1 MFFLYDRLPCTTTL
15 FNQIKNPCARSGHD
29 RRETRLVGILTIP
42 QVKSQALI
50 LTNLEGINP
59 PRARPVYNVG
69 SFFFLS
75 FSTTIREGELTGFV
89 CLRPLPIGVAAFC
102 RIRDQPTTG
111 MDLSL
116 KRIKVLLSHLPQY
129 TLPTIHITGTNGKGS
144 VSSLVASI
152 LQASGFTV
160 GRFNSPHLI
169 SVLDSII
176 INGKPVVLDSYNNA
190 RRTVEDLNSEFNI
203 GATSFELLTVT
214 ALMLFDVVVLEVG
227 MGGRTDA
234 TNAVSDDC
242 IIVSALTVVDLDH
255 QKFLGDTVE
264 TIATQKAGIARKGR
278 PFIIGPQKYPNVMV
292 SVRAVVEEVGADLVC
307 AHPAVTR
314 VWDEA
319 VDGPV
324 EPDFTSSSPFRPAAV
339 RPVSL
344 SLPCF
349 PDSILAQLPLHGDHQ
364 LDNLGVASSIISS
377 LLTHP
382 SCTLR
387 LPFRSKITPSTIA
400 AGVRS
405 TTWAGRLSFHNVPLS
420 RLCLPSSGTK
430 DHDESLVVLV
440 DGAHNPASASVLASY
455 LSHLLKSTS
464 VGGSEEVNLAFVL
477 ALSHSP
483 PKTPLQTLSPLLSFK
498 RPRNVKI
505 NVRAAALEFTS
516 VEGMPWVVP
525 VPSSEIRD
533 VIRVIDDEVRLWT
546 PRDGERESV
555 ADALLWA
562 HEGQEKHGGKGFVC
576 IAGSLYLVAD
586 FYRQYL

>member
-1 MFFLYDRLPCTTTL
+1 
-15 FNQIKNPCARSGHD
+15 
-29 RRETRLVGILTIP
+29 
-42 QVKSQALI
+42 
-50 LTNLEGINP
+50 
-59 PRARPVYNVG
+59 
-69 SFFFLS
+69 
-75 FSTTIREGELTGFV
+75 
-89 CLRPLPIGVAAFC
+89 
-102 RIRDQPTTG
+102 

-116 KRIKVLLSHLPQY
+116 ERIKVLLSHLPQY

-144 VSSLVASI
+144 VSSFVASI

-169 SVLDSII
+169 SVLDSIM
-176 INGKPVVLDSYNNA
+176 INGKPVVLDLYNDA
-190 RRTVEDLNSEFNI
+190 SRSVEDLNSELSI
-203 GATSFELLTVT
+203 GATSFEILTAT
-214 ALMLFDVVVLEVG
+214 ALMLFESAKLDIAVLEVG

-234 TNAVSDDC
+234 TNAISDDC
-242 IIVSALTVVDLDH
+242 ILVSALTAVDLDH
-255 QKFLGDTVE
+255 QKFLGDTVDA
-264 TIATQKAGIARKGR
+264 IATQKAGIARKGR
-278 PFIIGPQKYPNVMV
+278 PFIIGPQKYPEVMV

-307 AHPAVTR
+307 ARPAVAR
-314 VWDEA
+314 MWDEA
-319 VDGPV
+319 VDGPT
-324 EPDFTSSSPFRPAAV
+324 EPDVTSSSPFRPAAV

-349 PDSILAQLPLHGDHQ
+349 PDPIPAQLPLHGDHQ
-364 LDNLGVASSIISS
+364 LDNLGVASNIISS

-382 SCTLR
+382 SSTHR
-387 LPFRSKITPSTIA
+387 LPFKSKITPSTIA

-420 RLCLPSSGTK
+420 RLCPPGSGTK
-430 DHDESLVVLV
+430 DHGESLVVLV

-455 LSHLLKSTS
+455 LSDLLKSTPA
-464 VGGSEEVNLAFVL
+464 VDASEELNLTFVL

-498 RPRNVKI
+498 RPTNVKI

-516 VEGMPWVVP
+516 VEGMPWVLP

-533 VIRVIDDEVRLWT
+533 VIRGIDGDISLWT

-555 ADALLWA
+555 ANALLWA
-562 HEGQEKHGGKGFVC
+562 HEEQLKQGGKGFVC

-586 FYRQYL
+586 FYREYQL

>member
-1 MFFLYDRLPCTTTL
+1 M
-15 FNQIKNPCARSGHD
+15 I
-29 RRETRLVGILTIP
+29 
-42 QVKSQALI
+42 
-50 LTNLEGINP
+50 
-59 PRARPVYNVG
+59 
-69 SFFFLS
+69 
-75 FSTTIREGELTGFV
+75 TG
-89 CLRPLPIGVAAFC
+89 LAMN
-102 RIRDQPTTG
+102 

-169 SVLDSII
+169 SVLDSIM
-176 INGKPVVLDSYNNA
+176 INDKPVALDLYNDA
-190 RRTVEDLNSEFNI
+190 RRIVEDLNSELSI
-203 GATSFELLTVT
+203 GATSFELLTAT
-214 ALMLFDVVVLEVG
+214 ALMSFESAKLDIIVLEVG
-227 MGGRTDA
+227 VGGRTDA

-242 IIVSALTVVDLDH
+242 ILVSALTTVDLDH
-255 QKFLGDTVE
+255 QKFLGDTIDA
-264 TIATQKAGIARKGR
+264 IATQKAGIARKGR
-278 PFIIGPQKYPNVMV
+278 PFVIGPQKYPDVMV
-292 SVRAVVEEVGADLVC
+292 SVRAVVEEVGANLVC

-314 VWDEA
+314 MWDEA
-319 VDGPV
+319 VDGPT
-324 EPDFTSSSPFRPAAV
+324 EPDVTPSSSFRPAAV

-349 PDSILAQLPLHGDHQ
+349 PDPILAQLPLHGDHQ
-364 LDNLGVASSIISS
+364 LDNLGVSSNIISS

-382 SCTLR
+382 SSTHR

-405 TTWAGRLSFHNVPLS
+405 TTWAGRLSFHDVPLS
-420 RLCLPSSGTK
+420 RLCLPGCGTR
-430 DHDESLVVLV
+430 DYDESLLVLV

-455 LSHLLKSTS
+455 LSHLLNSTQ
-464 VGGSEEVNLAFVL
+464 VGGSEELNLTFIL

-498 RPRNVKI
+498 RPTNVKI
-505 NVRAAALEFTS
+505 NVRAAALEFTP

-533 VIRVIDDEVRLWT
+533 VIRVIDDEISLWT

-555 ADALLWA
+555 ANALLWA
-562 HEGQEKHGGKGFVC
+562 HEGQKERGKGFVC

-586 FYRQYL
+586 FYRLDSNSSSSRLPFMV

>member
-1 MFFLYDRLPCTTTL
+1 M
-15 FNQIKNPCARSGHD
+15 
-29 RRETRLVGILTIP
+29 
-42 QVKSQALI
+42 
-50 LTNLEGINP
+50 TN
-59 PRARPVYNVG
+59 
-69 SFFFLS
+69 
-75 FSTTIREGELTGFV
+75 
-89 CLRPLPIGVAAFC
+89 
-102 RIRDQPTTG
+102 

-144 VSSLVASI
+144 VSSLVGSI

-169 SVLDSII
+169 SVLDSIM
-176 INGKPVVLDSYNNA
+176 INGKPVVLDLYNDA
-190 RRTVEDLNSEFNI
+190 RRIVEDLNSELSI
-203 GATSFELLTVT
+203 GATSFELLTAT
-214 ALMLFDVVVLEVG
+214 ALMLFESAKLDIVVLEVG

-242 IIVSALTVVDLDH
+242 ILVSALTAVDLDH
-255 QKFLGDTVE
+255 QMFLGDTVD

-278 PFIIGPQKYPNVMV
+278 PFITGPQKYPEVMV

-314 VWDEA
+314 TWDEA
-319 VDGPV
+319 VDGP
-324 EPDFTSSSPFRPAAV
+324 EPDVTSSSSLRPAAA
-339 RPVSL
+339 RPISL

-349 PDSILAQLPLHGDHQ
+349 PDPILAQLPLHGDHQ
-364 LDNLGVASSIISS
+364 LDNLGVASTIISS

-382 SCTLR
+382 SSTHR
-387 LPFRSKITPSTIA
+387 LPFQSKITPSTIA

-420 RLCLPSSGTK
+420 RLCLPGSGTK
-430 DHDESLVVLV
+430 DHNEPLVVLV

-455 LSHLLKSTS
+455 LSDLLKSTPF
-464 VGGSEEVNLAFVL
+464 GGSEELNLTFVL

-498 RPRNVKI
+498 RPTNVKI
-505 NVRAAALEFTS
+505 NVRAAALGFTP
-516 VEGMPWVVP
+516 VDGMPWVLP

-533 VIRVIDDEVRLWT
+533 VIRVIDDDISLWA
-546 PRDGERESV
+546 PRDGEPESV
-555 ADALLWA
+555 ANALLWA
-562 HEGQEKHGGKGFVC
+562 HEEQQKHGGKGFVC
-576 IAGSLYLVAD
+576 IAGSLYVVAD
-586 FYRQYL
+586 FYREHL

>member
-1 MFFLYDRLPCTTTL
+1 
-15 FNQIKNPCARSGHD
+15 
-29 RRETRLVGILTIP
+29 
-42 QVKSQALI
+42 
-50 LTNLEGINP
+50 
-59 PRARPVYNVG
+59 
-69 SFFFLS
+69 
-75 FSTTIREGELTGFV
+75 
-89 CLRPLPIGVAAFC
+89 
-102 RIRDQPTTG
+102 

-144 VSSLVASI
+144 VSSFVASI

-169 SVLDSII
+169 SVQDSIT
-176 INGKPVVLDSYNNA
+176 INGKPVVLDLYNDA
-190 RRTVEDLNSEFNI
+190 RRIVEDLNSESSI
-203 GATSFELLTVT
+203 GATSFELLTAT
-214 ALMLFDVVVLEVG
+214 ALMSFELAKLDIIVLEVG

-242 IIVSALTVVDLDH
+242 ILVSALTAVDLDH
-255 QKFLGDTVE
+255 QKFLGDTVD

-278 PFIIGPQKYPNVMV
+278 PFVIGPQKYPDVMV

-314 VWDEA
+314 MWDEA
-319 VDGPV
+319 VDGPA
-324 EPDFTSSSPFRPAAV
+324 EPDVISSSPFRPAGV

-349 PDSILAQLPLHGDHQ
+349 PDPVLAQLPLHGDHQ
-364 LDNLGVASSIISS
+364 LDNLGVASNIISS

-382 SCTLR
+382 SSTHR
-387 LPFRSKITPSTIA
+387 LPFRSKITPDTIA

-420 RLCLPSSGTK
+420 RLCLPGCGTK

-455 LSHLLKSTS
+455 LSHLLNPTPF
-464 VGGSEEVNLAFVL
+464 GGSEELNLTFVL

-498 RPRNVKI
+498 RPTSVKI
-505 NVRAAALEFTS
+505 NVRAAALEFTTP
-516 VEGMPWVVP
+516 VEGMPWVLP

-533 VIRVIDDEVRLWT
+533 VIRVIDDGINLWI

-555 ADALLWA
+555 ANALLWA
-562 HEGQEKHGGKGFVC
+562 HEEHQKHGGKGLVC

-586 FYRQYL
+586 FYREYE

>member
-1 MFFLYDRLPCTTTL
+1 
-15 FNQIKNPCARSGHD
+15 
-29 RRETRLVGILTIP
+29 
-42 QVKSQALI
+42 
-50 LTNLEGINP
+50 
-59 PRARPVYNVG
+59 
-69 SFFFLS
+69 
-75 FSTTIREGELTGFV
+75 
-89 CLRPLPIGVAAFC
+89 
-102 RIRDQPTTG
+102 

-169 SVLDSII
+169 SVQDSIT
-176 INGKPVVLDSYNNA
+176 INGKPVVLDLYNDT
-190 RRTVEDLNSEFNI
+190 RRIVEDLNSESGI
-203 GATSFELLTVT
+203 GATSFEVLTAT
-214 ALMLFDVVVLEVG
+214 ALMSFESAKLDIVVLEVG

-242 IIVSALTVVDLDH
+242 ILVSALTAVDLDH
-255 QKFLGDTVE
+255 QKFLGDTVD
-264 TIATQKAGIARKGR
+264 TIAAQKAGIARKGR
-278 PFIIGPQKYPNVMV
+278 PFVIGPQKYPDVMV
-292 SVRAVVEEVGADLVC
+292 SARAVVEEVGADLVVC

-314 VWDEA
+314 MWDEA
-319 VDGPV
+319 VDGPAAEP
-324 EPDFTSSSPFRPAAV
+324 EPDAISSSSPFRPAGV

-349 PDSILAQLPLHGDHQ
+349 PDPVLAQLPLHGDHQ
-364 LDNLGVASSIISS
+364 LDNLGVASNIISS

-382 SCTLR
+382 SSTHR

-420 RLCLPSSGTK
+420 RLCLPGRGTK
-430 DHDESLVVLV
+430 DHDDESLVVLV

-455 LSHLLKSTS
+455 LSHLLESALA
-464 VGGSEEVNLAFVL
+464 VGGSEELNLTFVL

-498 RPRNVKI
+498 RPTNVKI
-505 NVRAAALEFTS
+505 NVRAAALEFTTP
-516 VEGMPWVVP
+516 VEGMPWVLP

-533 VIRVIDDEVRLWT
+533 VIRVIDDGISLWT

-555 ADALLWA
+555 ANALVWA
-562 HEGQEKHGGKGFVC
+562 HEEQQKHGGKGFVC

-586 FYRQYL
+586 FYREYQL

>member
-1 MFFLYDRLPCTTTL
+1 
-15 FNQIKNPCARSGHD
+15 
-29 RRETRLVGILTIP
+29 
-42 QVKSQALI
+42 
-50 LTNLEGINP
+50 
-59 PRARPVYNVG
+59 
-69 SFFFLS
+69 
-75 FSTTIREGELTGFV
+75 
-89 CLRPLPIGVAAFC
+89 
-102 RIRDQPTTG
+102 

-116 KRIKVLLSHLPQY
+116 KRIKVLLSHLQY

-169 SVLDSII
+169 SVLDSVM
-176 INGKPVVLDSYNNA
+176 INDKPVVLDLYNDA
-190 RRTVEDLNSEFNI
+190 RRIVEDLNSELSI
-203 GATSFELLTVT
+203 GATSFELLTAT
-214 ALMLFDVVVLEVG
+214 ALMLFESAKLDIVVLEVG
-227 MGGRTDA
+227 MGGLTDA

-242 IIVSALTVVDLDH
+242 ILVSALTAVDLDH
-255 QKFLGDTVE
+255 QKFLGDTVD
-264 TIATQKAGIARKGR
+264 TIATQKAGIARNGR
-278 PFIIGPQKYPNVMV
+278 PFIIGPQKYPDVMV

-314 VWDEA
+314 MWDEA
-319 VDGPV
+319 VDGP
-324 EPDFTSSSPFRPAAV
+324 EPDATSPSPFRPTAV

-349 PDSILAQLPLHGDHQ
+349 PDHILTQLPLHGDHQ

-382 SCTLR
+382 SSTHTHR
-387 LPFRSKITPSTIA
+387 LPFRSKITPSSIA

-420 RLCLPSSGTK
+420 KLCLPGSGTK

-455 LSHLLKSTS
+455 LSDLFKSTP
-464 VGGSEEVNLAFVL
+464 VGGSEEVNLTFLL

-498 RPRNVKI
+498 RPTNVKI
-505 NVRAAALEFTS
+505 NVRAAALEFTP
-516 VEGMPWVVP
+516 VEGMSWVVP
-525 VPSSEIRD
+525 VPSSEVRD
-533 VIRVIDDEVRLWT
+533 VIRVINDDISLWT

-555 ADALLWA
+555 TNALLWA
-562 HEGQEKHGGKGFVC
+562 HKEQQKHGERGIVC

-586 FYRQYL
+586 FYREYQCPP